1 LGKEVVGKTELVRL
15 RETGTVTMKK
25 AKKLVAILGVTG
37 GLLWFVSIV
46 RHFLDIPPDIPPI
59 EVLALG
65 VLLSLAGIV
74 GGILALTKP
83 ARGGTL
89 MLASGLGGFFAPF
102 FVFWFWLDSIWRGE
116 LWFWALFPTTP
127 IFIVGVV
134 GALLMATWE
143 QRSGA
148 RIAALALGIIAG
160 FVSAHVAHT
169 GMRSIQEEF
178 LFLGVLSSF
187 MGIAG
192 AALALARP
200 RAAGRLMLAS
210 WAGCFIAAFLV
221 FIFVPGLWS
230 AIIFYLA
237 HLFAGVLFM
246 IGGLLALDSRT
257 ERPASIKAA
266 MVLGIMGGLIAA
278 WCALGARPPFML
290 QEREAWE
297 TLRYIWVFPFPVM
310 GFTAGILALARPKV
324 AGILMLIS
332 GISGYVGFFALG
344 LHPHY
349 EEFAIC
355 ALGGLLL
362 VIGGILLLAGRKKQ
376 PSEGMPA

>member
-1 LGKEVVGKTELVRL
+1 
-15 RETGTVTMKK
+15 MKR
-25 AKKLVAILGVTG
+25 ARRLVAILGVIG
-37 GLLWFVSIV
+37 GLWWFVSIV
-46 RHFLDIPPDIPPI
+46 RHFVDTPPDIPPN
-59 EVLALG
+59 EVLALS
-65 VLLSLAGIV
+65 VLLSLAGIL
-74 GGILALTKP
+74 GGILALTKS

-127 IFIVGVV
+127 IFIVGVG
-134 GALLMATWE
+134 GALLMATWG
-143 QRSGA
+143 QRSGT
-148 RIAALALGIIAG
+148 RIATLTLGIIAG
-160 FVSAHVAHT
+160 FVSTHTAHHQ
-169 GMRSIQEEF
+169 GMRFIEEEI
-178 LFLGVLSSF
+178 LFLGVFSSF

-192 AALALARP
+192 AVLALAMP
-200 RAAGRLMLAS
+200 RKAGWLMLAS
-210 WAGCFIAAFLV
+210 GAGCFIAAFLV
-221 FIFVPGLWS
+221 LFFVNGFS
-230 AIIFYLA
+230 AAIIFNVA

-246 IGGLLALDSRT
+246 IGGILALVPRKERPASRK

-266 MVLGIMGGLIAA
+266 IVLGIMGGFFAA
-278 WCALGARPPFML
+278 LSALVVDPPFGL
-290 QEREAWE
+290 QDIEAWE

-362 VIGGILLLAGRKKQ
+362 VIGGVLLLAGRKKQ